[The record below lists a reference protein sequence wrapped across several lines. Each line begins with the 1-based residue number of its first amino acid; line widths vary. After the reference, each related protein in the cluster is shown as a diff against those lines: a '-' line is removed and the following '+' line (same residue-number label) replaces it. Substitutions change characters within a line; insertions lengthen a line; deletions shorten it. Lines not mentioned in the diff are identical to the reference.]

1 MNDYIGILVLSGS
14 LGDLFEDI
22 DERLIPPWPS
32 LVVQLCSLLVLILVV
47 FFVAYKPVK
56 KMLKKRADYI
66 ENNILDSQKNKAIAK
81 QNLEQSNEAILSS
94 KKEASRI
101 ISDAN
106 KKALNERKILE
117 EETKLGLL
125 RLKQEAETDI
135 EKSKEQSLE
144 DIRREMISV
153 AMVTSKEIL
162 KREINE
168 KDNAKLAED
177 FIEKLN

>member
-1 MNDYIGILVLSGS
+1 MNNYIGIFVLSN
-14 LGDLFEDI
+14 LEDLFSDI
-22 DERLIPPWPS
+22 GGKLIPNVFS
-32 LVVQLCSLLVLILVV
+32 FVVQICSLLVLILVV

-66 ENNILDSQKNKAIAK
+66 ENNILDSQKDKAIAK

>member
-14 LGDLFEDI
+14 LGDLFGDI

-66 ENNILDSQKNKAIAK
+66 ENNILDSQKDKALAK
-81 QNLEQSNEAILSS
+81 QNLEQSNEAILAS

-101 ISDAN
+101 ISDAS
-106 KKALNERKILE
+106 KKALSERQLLE
-117 EETKLGLL
+117 EETKLNISK
-125 RLKQEAETDI
+125 LKKDAELDI
-135 EKSKEQSLE
+135 QKSKEESLE
-144 DIRREMISV
+144 EIRREMVTV
-153 AMVTSKEIL
+153 ALAASKEIL
-162 KREINE
+162 KREVNE

>member
-1 MNDYIGILVLSGS
+1 MNDYIGILVLSGD
-14 LGDLFEDI
+14 LGGLFDDI
-22 DERLIPPWPS
+22 DEKLIPSWPS
-32 LVVQLCSLLVLILVV
+32 LVVQLCSLVVLILVV

>member
-1 MNDYIGILVLSGS
+1 MNNYIGIFVLSN
-14 LGDLFEDI
+14 LEDLFSDI
-22 DERLIPPWPS
+22 GGKLIPNVFSFVVQICS
-32 LVVQLCSLLVLILVV
+32 LVVLILVV

>member
-1 MNDYIGILVLSGS
+1 MNNYIGIFVLSN
-14 LGDLFEDI
+14 LEDLFSDI
-22 DERLIPPWPS
+22 GGKLIPNVFS
-32 LVVQLCSLLVLILVV
+32 FVVQICSLLVLILVV

-66 ENNILDSQKNKAIAK
+66 ENNILDSQKDKAIAK

-117 EETKLGLL
+117 EETKSGLL
-125 RLKQEAETDI
+125 RLKQEADADI

>member
-1 MNDYIGILVLSGS
+1 V
-14 LGDLFEDI
+14 
-22 DERLIPPWPS
+22 
-32 LVVQLCSLLVLILVV
+32 VLILVV